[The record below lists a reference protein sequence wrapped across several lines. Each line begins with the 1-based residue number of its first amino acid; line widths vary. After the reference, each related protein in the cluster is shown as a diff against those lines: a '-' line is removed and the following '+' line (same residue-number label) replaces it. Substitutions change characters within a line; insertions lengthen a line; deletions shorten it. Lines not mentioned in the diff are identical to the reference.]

1 MEESLEHIM
10 NLKRHL
16 NSIEHMLYVSCKF
29 TRTTEM
35 LRKVMETTIVGYEQF
50 FAVAYNMFI
59 GKEEVVG
66 TVHDKIQLLSDS
78 LATRGISVDLSDYFL
93 LKKLMISDFD
103 SVGEYRKNLAI
114 VSYVDGEEYIIN
126 LSKLLVFFENLKFA
140 CSSLNPAD

>member
-1 MEESLEHIM
+1 
-10 NLKRHL
+10 
-16 NSIEHMLYVSCKF
+16 
-29 TRTTEM
+29 
-35 LRKVMETTIVGYEQF
+35 METTIVGYEQF